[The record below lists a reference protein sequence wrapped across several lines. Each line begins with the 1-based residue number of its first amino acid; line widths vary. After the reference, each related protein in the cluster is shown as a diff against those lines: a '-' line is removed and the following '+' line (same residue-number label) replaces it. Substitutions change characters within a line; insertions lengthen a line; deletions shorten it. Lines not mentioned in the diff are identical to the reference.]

1 MVCFLSAQL
10 LTTDLRA
17 ESAHK
22 ENRNHHLSI
31 RLSSLKH
38 EGGNNEGGRQVH
50 DSNSRVSPQ
59 LIFIYVQYIQNKALF
74 SADT

>member
-1 MVCFLSAQL
+1 MVCFPSAQF

-17 ESAHK
+17 ESAHQ
-22 ENRNHHLSI
+22 ENKNQHFPIL
-31 RLSSLKH
+31 LSSFKH
-38 EGGNNEGGRQVH
+38 EGGNNEWGRQVH